1 MFVSLS
7 VAKVVIIFVTTKIKS
22 HLFSNKMYLYY
33 FLHLFF
39 LNIAIIMRLVAHPGA
54 RTWCHALSWWA
65 LHCSLSSRTANSL
78 NKNTLI
84 MIMQDPAEGVEPSQ
98 RPCRARD
105 GVECYLCTVMLS
117 IASQSIYTSVEP
129 FNTEITSV
137 SLL

>member
-1 MFVSLS
+1 MTHKLYINAYF
-7 VAKVVIIFVTTKIKS
+7 IIFGRP
-22 HLFSNKMYLYY
+22 FRNSNLVP
-33 FLHLFF
+33 
-39 LNIAIIMRLVAHPGA
+39 RLCRGGRCGCRYPRGPQQQ
-54 RTWCHALSWWA
+54 
-65 LHCSLSSRTANSL
+65 L
-78 NKNTLI
+78 NKKYSDYDYAFPPKGSNLRK
-84 MIMQDPAEGVEPSQ
+84 

>member
-1 MFVSLS
+1 MRIL
-7 VAKVVIIFVTTKIKS
+7 
-22 HLFSNKMYLYY
+22 LF
-33 FLHLFF
+33 
-39 LNIAIIMRLVAHPGA
+39 LVAHSGA
-54 RTWCHALSWWA
+54 RTWRHACMVRVVAAAILTD
-65 LHCSLSSRTANSL
+65 CSSR
-78 NKNTLI
+78 KQNTFFDYDYAFPPKGSNLRK
-84 MIMQDPAEGVEPSQ
+84 

>member
-1 MFVSLS
+1 MRILLFS
-7 VAKVVIIFVTTKIKS
+7 VAHS
-22 HLFSNKMYLYY
+22 
-33 FLHLFF
+33 
-39 LNIAIIMRLVAHPGA
+39 GA
-54 RTWCHALSWWA
+54 RTWCHALPWWA
-65 LHCSLSSRTANSL
+65 LRCCYPHGLQQETKYFFDYDYAFPPKGSNLR
-78 NKNTLI
+78 K
-84 MIMQDPAEGVEPSQ
+84 

>member
-1 MFVSLS
+1 MRIL
-7 VAKVVIIFVTTKIKS
+7 
-22 HLFSNKMYLYY
+22 
-33 FLHLFF
+33 LFF
-39 LNIAIIMRLVAHPGA
+39 RSPIQELEPGA
-54 RTWCHALSWWA
+54 TPCRGGRCGCCYPH
-65 LHCSLSSRTANSL
+65 
-78 NKNTLI
+78 
-84 MIMQDPAEGVEPSQ
+84 EPRQQETKYFFDYDYAFPPKGSNLRK